1 MKPTRPRARYLKL
14 AFVAVLLT
22 VSGCNQVICKRPVGE
37 KPAKIVAAEWEGNW
51 IGPDGAIAIK
61 VVDADSAALQV
72 AWLEDEAGQLAM
84 KTAAVELRESGD
96 WLFANTRAD
105 GETRGYLW
113 ARIKKENRQIL
124 LWEPD
129 EKLFAKLVRD
139 GIFSGRVDQNN
150 VILEELK
157 SEHLNLIRSGE
168 RGVPFTWDQP
178 LIFVR
183 ALN

>member
-1 MKPTRPRARYLKL
+1 MKPTLPKARYSKL
-14 AFVAVLLT
+14 AFVALLLA

-37 KPAKIVAAEWEGNW
+37 KPAKIVVAEWEGNW

-61 VVDADSAALQV
+61 VVDAESATLKV
-72 AWLEDEAGQLAM
+72 VWLEDDAGQPTM

-96 WLFANTRAD
+96 WLFANTLKDDEAS
-105 GETRGYLW
+105 GYLW

-129 EKLFAKLVRD
+129 EKLFAKLVRAETLP
-139 GIFSGRVDQNN
+139 GRVDQNN
-150 VILEELK
+150 VILEELN
-157 SEHLNLIRSGE
+157 SEYLNLITSGDH
-168 RGVPFTWDQP
+168 GVPFTWDQP
-178 LIFVR
+178 LILVR

>member
-1 MKPTRPRARYLKL
+1 MNPTLPKARYSKL
-14 AFVAVLLT
+14 VFVALLLT

-37 KPAKIVAAEWEGNW
+37 KPANIVAAEWEGNW

-61 VVDADSAALQV
+61 VVDAERATLKV
-72 AWLEDEAGQLAM
+72 VWLEDEAGQPAM

-96 WLFANTRAD
+96 WLFANTLKD
-105 GETRGYLW
+105 GEASGYLW

-129 EKLFAKLVRD
+129 ERLFVKLVRA
-139 GIFSGRVDQNN
+139 GIFPGRVDQNS
-150 VILEELK
+150 VIVEELN
-157 SEHLNLIRSGE
+157 SEHLNLIKSGE
-168 RGVPFTWDQP
+168 LGVPFTWDQP
-178 LIFVR
+178 LILVR